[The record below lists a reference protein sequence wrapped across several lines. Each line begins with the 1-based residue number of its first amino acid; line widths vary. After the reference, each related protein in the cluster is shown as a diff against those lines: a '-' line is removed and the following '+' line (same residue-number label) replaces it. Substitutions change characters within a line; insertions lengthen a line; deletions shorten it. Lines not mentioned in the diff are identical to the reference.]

1 VNVVRGNEEYVH
13 LKSLEDEFHYTESNM
28 PTMTGEEGKEGV
40 EDREEYQRV
49 ESPRKSPT
57 ATGEGTDD
65 QNANNDEEGKRT
77 EGEEEE
83 LERRGKEEQEQDHEG
98 GDNMRF
104 SETPHSPMMSQPFS
118 SSLHS
123 RGKYF
128 DEADYQIQFAD
139 SPDQRDYFSQLR
151 GQEDGK
157 EEKEEGKDYKEQ
169 AENGNNN
176 TNDNNN
182 NEGGENDYDQH
193 VLLQE
198 PLSIP
203 KRSSSAE
210 QKRRDEEEL
219 ARPPPQLL
227 STGSFSKT
235 TMSQRSSYESLHEID

>member
-1 VNVVRGNEEYVH
+1 VVRGNEEYVH

-28 PTMTGEEGKEGV
+28 PTMTGEDGKEGV

-49 ESPRKSPT
+49 ESPRKSPIT
-57 ATGEGTDD
+57 AAGE
-65 QNANNDEEGKRT
+65 NENNCEERKQT
-77 EGEEEE
+77 EGEEREEE
-83 LERRGKEEQEQDHEG
+83 LERRGKEEQEQDEG

-104 SETPHSPMMSQPFS
+104 SETPHSPMMSQPFT

-128 DEADYQIQFAD
+128 DEADYQNQFAD
-139 SPDQRDYFSQLR
+139 SPGQQDYFSQLR
-151 GQEDGK
+151 SEEDGK
-157 EEKEEGKDYKEQ
+157 EETKEGKDYKEQ
-169 AENGNNN
+169 AEDGNNI
-176 TNDNNN
+176 TNDNNQ
-182 NEGGENDYDQH
+182 EQNDYDQH